1 MECSICFEHIQSNLQ
16 TCNLICGHTF
26 HSVCLCIWN
35 IESNKCPICR
45 TESICGCNETKPVDS
60 LENIMKHDQKT
71 IEAVMKYLIES
82 KKALQKSAEI
92 STTEQELRHGEIL
105 ETVIGIN
112 NNFNNI
118 GDWIQYVDWEDVY

>member
-1 MECSICFEHIQSNLQ
+1 
-16 TCNLICGHTF
+16 
-26 HSVCLCIWN
+26 
-35 IESNKCPICR
+35 
-45 TESICGCNETKPVDS
+45 
-60 LENIMKHDQKT
+60 MKHDQKT